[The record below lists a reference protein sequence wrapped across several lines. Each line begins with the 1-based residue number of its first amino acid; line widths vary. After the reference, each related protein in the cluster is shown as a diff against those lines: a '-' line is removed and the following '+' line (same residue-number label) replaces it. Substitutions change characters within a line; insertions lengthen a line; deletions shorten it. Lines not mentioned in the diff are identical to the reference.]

1 MGTSDANDFVPLRE
15 RQTWENLP
23 RPLSLQRISRNS
35 PGENPLQTQLSDL
48 VLKLQSLVREDGQD
62 LVEYALVVA
71 LIAFAAT
78 AGMHTLASDINSA
91 FSALGGKVTLA

>member
-1 MGTSDANDFVPLRE
+1 MKNIFAK
-15 RQTWENLP
+15 
-23 RPLSLQRISRNS
+23 LSVMI
-35 PGENPLQTQLSDL
+35 
-48 VLKLQSLVREDGQD
+48 KSLGRAEGQD

-91 FSALGGKVTLA
+91 FVSIGNQLTGAVA